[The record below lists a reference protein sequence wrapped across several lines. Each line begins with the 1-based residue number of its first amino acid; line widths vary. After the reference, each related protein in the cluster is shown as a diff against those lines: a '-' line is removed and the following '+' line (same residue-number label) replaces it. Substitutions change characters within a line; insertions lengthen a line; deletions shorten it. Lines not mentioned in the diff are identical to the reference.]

1 MIEATPGRLIG
12 AYAALVLIWGT
23 TWAAI
28 RVGLAG
34 VPPFT
39 GVAIRFAIAG
49 SLLLAIA
56 PWFGVRFGRSRRE
69 VWLWVTN
76 GLLSFCISYSVVY
89 WSEQYIPSG
98 LAAVL
103 FATNPLFVAALA
115 HLVLP
120 GDRLSLGTVAGFLLG
135 FAGIATIFSD
145 DLRLL
150 GGPQVRHAALVMLV
164 SPFVS
169 AVSMVVVKRWGAGVH
184 PLSLSAVPMLLC
196 AALMSPAA
204 LLLERGRP
212 VVFDARSVSALL
224 YLALLGS
231 AVTFTIY
238 YWVLAHVPATRL
250 ALITYAIPIVAM
262 AVGTL
267 AFGEPLRPRL
277 VAGLALVLAGVLA
290 VGWRRA
296 RNNGP
301 RHAGRHE
308 DPWNGEQQ
316 A

>member
-1 MIEATPGRLIG
+1 MTEATPGRLVG

-39 GVAIRFAIAG
+39 GVALRFAIAG
-49 SLLLAIA
+49 ALLLAVA
-56 PWFGVRFGRSRRE
+56 SRLGVRFGNSRRE
-69 VWLWVTN
+69 VGLWIAN

-120 GDRLSLGTVAGFLLG
+120 GDKLSLGTVAGFLLG
-135 FAGIATIFSD
+135 FSGVATIFSD

-150 GGPQVRHAALVMLV
+150 GGQQVRHAALVMLV

-169 AVSMVVVKRWGAGVH
+169 AVSMVIVKRWGAGVH
-184 PLSLSAVPMLLC
+184 PLSLSAVPMLIC
-196 AALMSPAA
+196 AAVMAPAA

-212 VVFDARSVSALL
+212 LVFDWRSVAALL
-224 YLALLGS
+224 YLAVLGS

-250 ALITYAIPIVAM
+250 ALITYVIPIVAM
-262 AVGTL
+262 AVGAL

-277 VAGLALVLAGVLA
+277 VAGLALVLAGVVA
-290 VGWRRA
+290 VNSRREQ
-296 RNNGP
+296 R
-301 RHAGRHE
+301 AGVA
-308 DPWNGEQQ
+308 D
-316 A
+316 